1 MAIGLTRSKNL
12 SESNLNLKTALQKLY
27 APGIDNDI
35 ELFSL
40 SSSVE
45 SICFSGLIDNEDAQI
60 SRLTT
65 ESLRTISGGV
75 LKRTKFS
82 SRYFTFTDENQ
93 VYFTEYSAGIGG
105 DSAADAPRYSESGSI
120 PAIRL
125 ISGGGGFYFLN
136 AQNEVA
142 NLEFLTG
149 TWSASTSATVTVTA
163 SFHGFEEGQ
172 GLSLRFNNSGGGTN
186 AISGEYVV
194 LSTTVNTFTVS
205 NVAGSITGSGAVS
218 ISSSD
223 VRLSNIQLKGKT
235 SGRLSARA
243 NVTFSKMGFEY
254 LFGVPATYTNTSF
267 GTEFG
272 STASSTITL
281 ADHGLSTG
289 MSVYIRVVSGTLQSG
304 FVSTVNV
311 INSSTFN
318 VLLPVGS
325 ANTAQSCVVCSVG
338 ELTRFTAGSGSRYSI
353 KSIEITTSG
362 SNYVIPED
370 LEIIESNV
378 NDSNSGQVIRIRKQ
392 RGELF
397 EGMPEI
403 VETKVF
409 TYTVKN
415 ATNEGFFLFDE
426 ENQKYLFLDRGTAA
440 GGLSSEQKIQI
451 RRFDGVNVNNI
462 LQFKFAQSP
471 IYLRSYTGSV
481 FSMGSSIS
489 GAINNISNAA
499 AELKLRSKLAIQN
512 TKRPTPATSNEN
524 ILGYTYNSFAGK
536 DVVIWQRVVLRDQD
550 YVLNPN
556 DTTLGTGS
564 ITGDR
569 LKASVSEFVL
579 GPLAQWSSTTAG
591 VVTIALNSHSVQT
604 GDTVRVSSVIA
615 TTGSAFS
622 EGNYTATYVNASS
635 FSITTGSIVS
645 STGTLNLI
653 LSDPNFQIR
662 VPGLFIKVG
671 PTYRRAFSTTDKPF
685 FQQIVD
691 SVGSNAFANPTISGS
706 GASFTGQSF
715 GALSAEGTMSETN
728 PAATNWYSYN
738 ATISELAQ
746 RIHTNGRDG
755 AFYFHRPTAPAIAT
769 VPVVKNGVAANIY
782 AVPLF
787 TLNV

>member
-27 APGIDNDI
+27 APGIESDI

-93 VYFTEYSAGIGG
+93 VYFTEYLAGIGG

-149 TWSASTSATVTVTA
+149 TWSASTSATITVTA
-163 SFHGFEEGQ
+163 SSHGFEEGQ

-205 NVAGSITGSGAVS
+205 NIAGSITGSGAVS

-304 FVSTVNV
+304 FVSTVDV

-325 ANTAQSCVVCSVG
+325 ANTAQNCVVCPVG

-471 IYLRSYTGSV
+471 IYLRSYTGDV

-489 GAINNISNAA
+489 GAINNISNVA

-512 TKRPTPATSNEN
+512 TKRPTPVTSNEN

-550 YVLNPN
+550 YILNPD
-556 DTTLGTGS
+556 DTALGTGS

-671 PTYRRAFSTTDKPF
+671 PAYRRAFSTTDKPF